1 MSAAAVNQHRSALL
15 MLKLMAQGDADVMS
29 GKTVPQERVFQ
40 ELGSRVTA
48 AE

>member
-1 MSAAAVNQHRSALL
+1 MAATTVNHYRSALL
-15 MLKLMAQGDADVMS
+15 MLKLMAQGEADVTS

-40 ELGSRVTA
+40 EFRSRVTA